1 MNEASASEVRY
12 RQRLEQALELVAE
25 GKIENWNEAPF
36 IDEYILGFFDVVV
49 DADQISQSEALNS
62 NERDSVLRVIA
73 AFDELQAGFDKN
85 ELWDKTSWEHFEKSG
100 HFRRIT
106 TAARDALSAM
116 RRKP

>member
-1 MNEASASEVRY
+1 LNEASASEVRY
-12 RQRLEQALELVAE
+12 RLRLEQALELVAE
-25 GKIENWNEAPF
+25 GKTENWNEAPF

-62 NERDSVLRVIA
+62 NERGSVFTVIA
-73 AFDELQAGFDKN
+73 AFDALQADCDKN
-85 ELWDKTSWEHFEKSG
+85 GLWEEMSWEHFEKSG

-116 RRKP
+116 KRKP